1 MLFRVCL
8 PRFII
13 TRPAPVE
20 DKRGESGESGE
31 SEETVCQYLKT
42 FQLFDLRLNFG
53 NHLLNYSEKVG
64 LEGLL

>member
-20 DKRGESGESGE
+20 DKRGEAGES
-31 SEETVCQYLKT
+31 VCQYLKT

>member
-13 TRPAPVE
+13 TSPAPVE

-31 SEETVCQYLKT
+31 SVCQYLKT